1 MNFELS
7 QPRPRARHRRRTP
20 TRAAV
25 PLDPHAEAGFDPL
38 VHVPWAALVEL
49 PSRSYPLAPRASRA
63 RVGCAD
69 RAARPMA
76 LPPYR
81 GHTTA
86 HAATCFLDAQGDFPP
101 P

>member
-1 MNFELS
+1 V
-7 QPRPRARHRRRTP
+7 RRRRRAP

-25 PLDPHAEAGFDPL
+25 PLDPHAEVGFGPL
-38 VHVPWAALVEL
+38 VHALWAALAEP

-63 RVGCAD
+63 WVGYAD

-86 HAATCFLDAQGDFPP
+86 HAATCCLDAQGDFPP